1 MLSKQL
7 RKLRREKDL
16 TQKELALKLHVSDA
30 AVAMWE
36 SGKRTPDIE
45 TLKKIASILG
55 TSIDALTGH
64 TDDSFV
70 PPAINVRPIRTHK
83 IPLLGEIACGEPIFA
98 EENKETFISADS
110 NIKADFCLIA
120 KGESMINADIKDG
133 DVVFIKTQPI
143 VNDGEIAAVIIE
155 DEATLKRVYYDK
167 ENNTLVLQ
175 AENPRYKP
183 MIFKNEEL
191 EKIRILGK
199 IVALYRE
206 F

>member
-1 MLSKQL
+1 MLNKQL

-45 TLKKIASILG
+45 TLKKIASILC
-55 TSIDALTGH
+55 TSIDVLTGH
-64 TDDSFV
+64 TDDAFV
-70 PPAINVRPIRTHK
+70 PPAVNVRPVHTQK

-98 EENKETFISADS
+98 EEDRETFISAD
-110 NIKADFCLIA
+110 NNVKADFCLIA

-155 DEATLKRVYYDK
+155 DEATLKRVYYDE

-199 IVALYRE
+199 IVVLYRE